1 MIKDWTRV
9 FDYAVLL
16 REALKDYPKS
26 VLRLRGKVSEDRY
39 AQSRIASRELDLKRM
54 QVCRCF
60 TSFQKDR

>member
-39 AQSRIASRELDLKRM
+39 AQSRIASRKLDLKRM
-54 QVCRCF
+54 QVCFCF
-60 TSFQKDR
+60 TSFQKYR